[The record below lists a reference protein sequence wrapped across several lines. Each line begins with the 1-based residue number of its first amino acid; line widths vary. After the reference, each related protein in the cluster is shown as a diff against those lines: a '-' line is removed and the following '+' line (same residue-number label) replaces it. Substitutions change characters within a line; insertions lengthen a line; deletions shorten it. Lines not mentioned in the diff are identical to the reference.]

1 MRSWNTSRPMSRH
14 SLDAVRTGL
23 LSETE
28 LVEGVLGGKRR
39 ALARLITLIED
50 EDPVAVKALA
60 KLYRHT
66 GKAHIV
72 GITGP
77 PGSGK
82 STIITKMISKLREK
96 GQTIGIVCVD
106 PSSPFS
112 GGALLGDRIRMQ
124 EHALDDEVYVRSMG
138 TRGHLGGLARST
150 SDTVRAIDAFGKDII
165 IVETVGAGQ
174 AEVEI
179 IEIAQTVVV
188 TDVPG
193 SGDDIQ
199 TIKAGIMEIADIF
212 VVNKSDR
219 QGADKKVREI
229 SAMLELDLRERE
241 WKPPIIL
248 TNART
253 GEGIPELV
261 EKIGD
266 HMKFLTKSGSLNQ
279 KHIARS
285 REELESLMKYKLTR
299 KLFEQLCD
307 APEYAEAIT
316 KIAERNED
324 PYTVA
329 ERLIAEF
336 LVKVRE

>member
-1 MRSWNTSRPMSRH
+1 
-14 SLDAVRTGL
+14 L
-23 LSETE
+23 LSESE
-28 LVEGVLGGKRR
+28 LIDGVLKGNRR

-50 EDPVAVKALA
+50 EDLLASKVLA
-60 KLYRHT
+60 KLYKHT
-66 GKAHIV
+66 GKAHII

-82 STIITKMISKLREK
+82 STIVTKLIPELRK
-96 GQTIGIVCVD
+96 KQKTIGIVCVD

-124 EHALDDEVYVRSMG
+124 EHTLDEAVYVRSMG

-150 SDTVRAIDAFGKDII
+150 SDAVRAIDAFGKDVI

-179 IEIAQTVVV
+179 IEIAQTVIV

-199 TIKAGIMEIADIF
+199 AIKAGIMEIADIF
-212 VVNKSDR
+212 VVNKSDLP
-219 QGADKKVREI
+219 GADNKVMEI
-229 SAMLELDLRERE
+229 NAMLELDSRQRD
-241 WKPPIIL
+241 WTPPVIL
-248 TNART
+248 TDARS
-253 GEGIPELV
+253 GDGIPELV
-261 EKIGD
+261 EKIEQ
-266 HMKFLTKSGSLNQ
+266 HIEFLKKSGLLNQ
-279 KHIARS
+279 KDLKRS
-285 REELESLMKYKLTR
+285 RDELEDLMRDKLTR
-299 KLFEQLCD
+299 KLLEKLRD
-307 APEYAEAIT
+307 EPEYDDAIA
-316 KIAERNED
+316 KIAKRNED

-336 LVKVRE
+336 LVKYRE

>member
-1 MRSWNTSRPMSRH
+1 
-14 SLDAVRTGL
+14 L
-23 LSETE
+23 LSESE
-28 LVEGVLGGKRR
+28 LIDGVLKGNRR

-50 EDPVAVKALA
+50 EDLLASKVLA
-60 KLYRHT
+60 KLYKHT
-66 GKAHIV
+66 GKAHII

-82 STIITKMISKLREK
+82 STIVTKLIPELRK
-96 GQTIGIVCVD
+96 KQKTIGIVCVD

-124 EHALDDEVYVRSMG
+124 EHTLDEAVYVRSMG

-150 SDTVRAIDAFGKDII
+150 SDAVRAIDAFGKDVI

-179 IEIAQTVVV
+179 IEIAQTVIV

-199 TIKAGIMEIADIF
+199 AIKAGIMEIADIF
-212 VVNKSDR
+212 VVNKSDLP
-219 QGADKKVREI
+219 GADNKVMEI
-229 SAMLELDLRERE
+229 NAMLELDSRQRD
-241 WKPPIIL
+241 WTPPVIL
-248 TNART
+248 TDARS
-253 GEGIPELV
+253 GDGIPELV
-261 EKIGD
+261 EKIEQ
-266 HMKFLTKSGSLNQ
+266 HIEFLKKSGLLNQ
-279 KHIARS
+279 KDLKRS
-285 REELESLMKYKLTR
+285 RDELEDLMRDKLTR
-299 KLFEQLCD
+299 KLLEKLRD
-307 APEYAEAIT
+307 EPEYDNAIA
-316 KIAERNED
+316 KIAKRNED

-336 LVKVRE
+336 LVKYRE

>member
-1 MRSWNTSRPMSRH
+1 MSE
-14 SLDAVRTGL
+14 
-23 LSETE
+23 SE
-28 LVEGVLGGKRR
+28 LIDGVLKGNRR

-50 EDPVAVKALA
+50 EDLLASKVLA
-60 KLYRHT
+60 KLYKHT
-66 GKAHIV
+66 GKAHII

-82 STIITKMISKLREK
+82 STIVTKLIPELRK
-96 GQTIGIVCVD
+96 KQKTIGIVCVD

-124 EHALDDEVYVRSMG
+124 EHTLDEAVYVRSMG

-150 SDTVRAIDAFGKDII
+150 SDAVRAIDAFGKDVI

-179 IEIAQTVVV
+179 IEIAQTVIV

-199 TIKAGIMEIADIF
+199 AIKAGIMEIADIF
-212 VVNKSDR
+212 VVNKSDLP
-219 QGADKKVREI
+219 GADNKVMEI
-229 SAMLELDLRERE
+229 NAMLELDSRQRD
-241 WKPPIIL
+241 WTPPVIL
-248 TNART
+248 TDARS
-253 GEGIPELV
+253 GDGIPELV
-261 EKIGD
+261 EKIEQ
-266 HMKFLTKSGSLNQ
+266 HIEFLKKSGLLNQ
-279 KHIARS
+279 KDLKRS
-285 REELESLMKYKLTR
+285 RDELEDLMRDKLTR
-299 KLFEQLCD
+299 KLLEKLRD
-307 APEYAEAIT
+307 EPEYDNAIA
-316 KIAERNED
+316 KIAKRNED

-336 LVKVRE
+336 LVKYRE

>member
-1 MRSWNTSRPMSRH
+1 
-14 SLDAVRTGL
+14 L
-23 LSETE
+23 LSESE
-28 LVEGVLGGKRR
+28 LIDGVLKGNRR

-50 EDPVAVKALA
+50 EDLLASKVLA
-60 KLYRHT
+60 KLYKHT
-66 GKAHIV
+66 GKAHII

-82 STIITKMISKLREK
+82 STIVTKLIPELRK
-96 GQTIGIVCVD
+96 KQKTIGIVCVD

-124 EHALDDEVYVRSMG
+124 EHTLDEAVYVRSMG

-150 SDTVRAIDAFGKDII
+150 SDAVRAIDAFGKDVI

-179 IEIAQTVVV
+179 IDIAQTVIV

-199 TIKAGIMEIADIF
+199 AIKAGIMEIADIF
-212 VVNKSDR
+212 VVNKSDLP
-219 QGADKKVREI
+219 GADNKVMEI
-229 SAMLELDLRERE
+229 NAMLELDSRQRD
-241 WKPPIIL
+241 WTPPVIL
-248 TNART
+248 TDARS
-253 GEGIPELV
+253 GDGIPELV
-261 EKIGD
+261 EKIEQ
-266 HMKFLTKSGSLNQ
+266 HIEFLKKSGLLKQ
-279 KHIARS
+279 KDLKRS
-285 REELESLMKYKLTR
+285 RDELEDLMRDKLTR
-299 KLFEQLCD
+299 KLLEKLRD
-307 APEYAEAIT
+307 EPEYDDAIA
-316 KIAERNED
+316 KIARRNED

-336 LVKVRE
+336 LVKYRE